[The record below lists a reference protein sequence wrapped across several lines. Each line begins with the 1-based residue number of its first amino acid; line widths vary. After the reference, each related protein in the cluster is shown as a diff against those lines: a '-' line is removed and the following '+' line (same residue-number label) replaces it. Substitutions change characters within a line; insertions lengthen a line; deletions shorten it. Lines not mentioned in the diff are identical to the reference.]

1 MIKGGKKEAKL
12 NYKSCIIFFIL
23 IFFFVKLISGQIPTL
38 HSIQGYVFHKDGE
51 QVQAGIKVRINATLS
66 GSFITTQTSGPP
78 GNTGFYGTNINASD
92 GELIIVTAFNA
103 TAFGR
108 NTTILLNSPSTT
120 RLNVTMNNT
129 RAGETDVNIT
139 TSNNSIYDKFK
150 VFNVTFNVTAIGG
163 ANSVNCNATI
173 NIANENIIN
182 LTSNNKTKSIGNITL
197 GNTNSSFFEV
207 KALSEGTT
215 TLNITS
221 SCSSDGENF
230 ENLFR
235 ESITLRVAQQPPQLH
250 AIQGYVFNIDN
261 VTQAPSGTIVTI
273 NATETGSFVN
283 VLTSG
288 PPGNTGFYST
298 TINARDGE
306 LVVIRADNITYYG
319 IVNISLISSPGTTR
333 ANVTLNN
340 LKTNSPYFF

>member
-12 NYKSCIIFFIL
+12 NYKSFIIFFIL
-23 IFFFVKLISGQIPTL
+23 IFFFVYLISGQIPTL

-103 TAFGR
+103 TA
-108 NTTILLNSPSTT
+108 
-120 RLNVTMNNT
+120 
-129 RAGETDVNIT
+129 
-139 TSNNSIYDKFK
+139 
-150 VFNVTFNVTAIGG
+150 IGG

-197 GNTNSSFFEV
+197 GNTNNSFFEV
-207 KALSEGTT
+207 KAFSEGTT

-221 SCSSDGENF
+221 SCSSDGEKF
-230 ENLFR
+230 DNLFI

-250 AIQGYVFNIDN
+250 AVQGYVFNIDN
-261 VTQAPSGTIVTI
+261 VTQAPSGTNVTI
-273 NATETGSFVN
+273 NATETGSFI
-283 VLTSG
+283 
-288 PPGNTGFYST
+288 T
-298 TINARDGE
+298 T
-306 LVVIRADNITYYG
+306 
-319 IVNISLISSPGTTR
+319 
-333 ANVTLNN
+333 
-340 LKTNSPYFF
+340 